1 MIYKAKIEGCVI
13 FMAFLSKSPKLS
25 PLNINKKSNWRVYLS
40 QYWFIYAIFI
50 PVMAYYVIFKYIPMY
65 GVLIAFKKYSPAIGI
80 VKSQWIGFKNFEK
93 FFGSVYFIRTFR
105 NTIIL
110 NLLNL
115 IFAFPVPIIFALMLN
130 ELRYKTF
137 KRTVQTIS
145 YLPHFISMVIVAGMA
160 HDFLNNNG
168 TITTLLHY
176 LFGLEK
182 KVWLN
187 DITAYRPIYII
198 MDIWKDMG
206 WNAII
211 YLAALSGINTELYDA
226 AEIDGCG
233 SLRKMIYV
241 TIPGIAP
248 TIIILLILRIGALLS
263 VGAEK
268 TLLLYNPN
276 TYEVSD
282 IISSFVYRRGFG
294 IDSRADYSFS
304 TAVDLFNSVINLIML
319 TLANFIA
326 RKYSETSLW

>member
-1 MIYKAKIEGCVI
+1 MNQEIEKKGEIRV
-13 FMAFLSKSPKLS
+13 ALKKRTKRLSY
-25 PLNINKKSNWRVYLS
+25 IS
-40 QYWFIYAIFI
+40 QYWFLYAIFV
-50 PVMAYYVIFKYIPMY
+50 PVLAYYIIFKYLPMY
-65 GVLIAFKKYSPAIGI
+65 GVLIAFKKYSPALGI
-80 VKSQWIGFKNFEK
+80 MKSKWIGLKNFKK
-93 FFGSVYFIRTFR
+93 FFSSAYFMRTFR

-115 IFAFPVPIIFALMLN
+115 IFAFPIPIIFALMLN
-130 ELRYKTF
+130 EIRSNTF

-145 YLPHFISMVIVAGMA
+145 YLPHFISMVVVAGMA
-160 HDFLNNNG
+160 HDFLNKDG
-168 TITTLLHY
+168 TITTLLHQF
-176 LFGLEK
+176 FGMEK
-182 KVWLN
+182 RVWLN
-187 DITAYRPIYII
+187 RVTAYRPIYVI
-198 MDIWKDMG
+198 MDIWKGTG

-211 YLAALSGINTELYDA
+211 YLAALSGIDTELYDA

-233 SLRKMIYV
+233 SLRKMYYV

-248 TIIILLILRIGALLS
+248 TIIILLILRIGSLLS

-304 TAVDLFNSVINLIML
+304 TAVDLFNSI
-319 TLANFIA
+319 
-326 RKYSETSLW
+326 